1 MPKTR
6 SSSSNVTVNE
16 FDNVSIQEKFK
27 IIGKRRFYELLT
39 KGIITEED
47 FNYVENII
55 DSDTTE
61 YKDYNINT
69 YYSKNL
75 KELYI
80 RKGLKYGL
88 IDAMEQYQKYAK
100 DEDKYN
106 IDMQAYILGGL
117 SLVENKEAYLPI
129 INYYPKVAEFVRRD
143 VSLAERIGLTPINEN
158 REKTDADRIDNMMDM
173 INTISSR
180 RP

>member
-6 SSSSNVTVNE
+6 GSSSDVTVDE
-16 FDNVSIQEKFK
+16 FYNVSIQEKFK
-27 IIGKRRFYELLT
+27 TIGKRRFYELLT
-39 KGIITEED
+39 NGVITEED
-47 FNYVENII
+47 FDYVENII
-55 DSDTTE
+55 DSDQTE
-61 YKDYNINT
+61 YEAYNINT
-69 YYSKNL
+69 YYYKYLKNL
-75 KELYI
+75 YT

-88 IDAMEQYQKYAK
+88 IEAMEQYQKYAK

-106 IDMQAYILGGL
+106 IDMQAYILGEL
-117 SLVENKEAYLPI
+117 SLCENKEAYLQI
-129 INYYPKVAEFVRRD
+129 IKQYPKVEAFVRRD

-158 REKTDADRIDNMMDM
+158 REKTEADRIDNMLDM